1 MKHRLD
7 RLCDKLRRDG
17 VERRAFVLMAYAS
30 IWLEPEW
37 SYREILESYSAY
49 IGDAPERVHADLC
62 YYILAAGK
70 EVGPEQY
77 FNALKVE
84 VESEN
89 GISFKQGSG
98 ACAIGTDPGESAGHA
113 RSTDHRATD
122 Q

>member
-1 MKHRLD
+1 MKHRLE
-7 RLCDKLRRDG
+7 RLGEKLRRDG
-17 VERRAFVLMAYAS
+17 LERRAFVLMAYAS

-37 SYREILESYSAY
+37 PYREILESYSAY

-62 YYILAAGK
+62 YYLLGAGK

-89 GISFKQGSG
+89 GILIEQGSG
-98 ACAIGTDPGESAGHA
+98 ACAFGTDPGESVGHA
-113 RSTDHRATD
+113 CSTGHRAPD